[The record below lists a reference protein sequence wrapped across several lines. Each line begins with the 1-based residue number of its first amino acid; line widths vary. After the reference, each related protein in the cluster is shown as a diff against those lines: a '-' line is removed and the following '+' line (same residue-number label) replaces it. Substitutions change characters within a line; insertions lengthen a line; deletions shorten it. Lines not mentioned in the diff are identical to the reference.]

1 MQILRKKNERKMEE
15 KWKKM
20 MEEKNNAIYNIL
32 IISRLQAKMG
42 GGNFYLH
49 I

>member
-1 MQILRKKNERKMEE
+1 MEE
-15 KWKKM
+15 NDRG
-20 MEEKNNAIYNIL
+20 ENNAIYNSL
-32 IISRLQAKMG
+32 IISRLQTKMG